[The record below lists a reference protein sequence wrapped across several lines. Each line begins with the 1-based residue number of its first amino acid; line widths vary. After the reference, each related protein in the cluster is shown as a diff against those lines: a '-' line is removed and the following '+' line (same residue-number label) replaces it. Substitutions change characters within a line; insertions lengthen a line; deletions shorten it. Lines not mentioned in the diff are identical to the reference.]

1 MKILLIGEGHGF
13 QALVDGFSKSK
24 YQISVLSEL
33 NDKSNTDTDFKVISS
48 NLSPELASE
57 FNYVISSGYR
67 KWIPTDTLSE
77 STFINIHYALFPKYR
92 GMHSIVWAILNG
104 ESNVG
109 VTVHLMDEGL
119 DSGPI
124 IWQKS
129 IEVLDKSSWELM
141 LVCDQLVTSCIDR
154 VFEDYIEGDSLAI
167 PQNEL
172 EAFYVG
178 KRNRKDCQI
187 NWDTWDVITFE
198 RALKALVAPYPLPFF
213 EFLGKHFEI
222 ANAEII
228 KRNYIEINGHVV
240 HISRNFVQIKIPGG
254 LINVYEL
261 IDQTGARVS
270 AKDVLG
276 SIGIRLAK

>member
-1 MKILLIGEGHGF
+1 MKILLIGRGHGF

-24 YQISVLSEL
+24 NQISVLSEL
-33 NDKSNTDTDFKVISS
+33 NEETNTDTNFEVVRS
-48 NLSPELASE
+48 NLTPELARE

-67 KWIPTDTLSE
+67 KWIPADILSQ
-77 STFINIHYALFPKYR
+77 STFLNIHYALFPKYR
-92 GMHSIVWAILNG
+92 GMHSIVWAIING
-104 ESNVG
+104 ESSVG

-129 IEVLDKSSWELM
+129 IEVLDKSSWDLM
-141 LVCDQLVTSCIDR
+141 LTCDQLVTSCIDR
-154 VFEDYIEGDSLAI
+154 VFEDYIGGGNVAT

-222 ANAEII
+222 ANAEVIR
-228 KRNYIEINGHVV
+228 KNYIEINGHVV
-240 HISRNFVQIKIPGG
+240 NISKDFVQIKIPGG
-254 LINVYEL
+254 LINVSEL
-261 IDQTGARVS
+261 IDQTGTRVS

-276 SIGIRLAK
+276 SIGIRLAR

>member
-141 LVCDQLVTSCIDR
+141 LVCDQLVTSRIDR
-154 VFEDYIEGDSLAI
+154 VIEDYIEGDNQAI

-172 EAFYVG
+172 DAFYVG

>member
-1 MKILLIGEGHGF
+1 MKILLIGQGHGF
-13 QALVDGFSKSK
+13 QALIDGFSKSIH
-24 YQISVLSEL
+24 QISVLSEL
-33 NDKSNTDTDFKVISS
+33 NCEINIDTGFEVIRS
-48 NLSPELASE
+48 NLSPELARE

-67 KWIPTDTLSE
+67 KWIPLDTLSE

-92 GMHSIVWAILNG
+92 GLHSIVWAIING
-104 ESNVG
+104 ESSVG
-109 VTVHLMDEGL
+109 ITVHLMDEGL

-129 IEVLDKSSWELM
+129 IEILDKSSWELM
-141 LVCDQLVTSCIDR
+141 SVCNRLVTSCIDR
-154 VFEDYIEGDSLAI
+154 VFEDYIKGVNLPI

-187 NWDTWDVITFE
+187 NWDTWDVTTFE

-213 EFLGKHFEI
+213 EFLGKEFEI

-228 KRNYIEINGHVV
+228 EKNYIEINGHVI
-240 HISRNFVQIKIPGG
+240 HISKNFVQIKIPGG
-254 LINVYEL
+254 IINIYEL
-261 IDQTGARVS
+261 IDQTGQRVS
-270 AKDVLG
+270 AK
-276 SIGIRLAK
+276 SIIGTIGVRLAK

>member
-1 MKILLIGEGHGF
+1 MKILLIGQGHGF
-13 QALVDGFSKSK
+13 QALIDGFSKSK
-24 YQISVLSEL
+24 NQISVLSEL
-33 NDKSNTDTDFKVISS
+33 KDESNIDTDFKIIRS
-48 NLSPELASE
+48 NLSPELARD

-67 KWIPTDTLSE
+67 KWIPPDTLSE
-77 STFINIHYALFPKYR
+77 SIFINIHYALFPKYR
-92 GMHSIVWAILNG
+92 GVHSIVWAIMNG
-104 ESNVG
+104 ESSVG

-124 IWQKS
+124 IWQES
-129 IEVLDKSSWELM
+129 IEILDKTSWELM
-141 LVCDQLVTSCIDR
+141 LDCDQIVTSCIDR
-154 VFEDYIEGDSLAI
+154 VLEDYIGGSNLAI

-213 EFLGKHFEI
+213 EFLGKRFEI

-228 KRNYIEINGHVV
+228 KKNYIEINGHVLQ
-240 HISRNFVQIKIPGG
+240 ISKNFVQIKIPGG

-261 IDQTGARVS
+261 IDQSGGRVS

-276 SIGIRLAK
+276 RIGIRLSK